1 MLVQFY
7 NVTKVYSNGVKALN
21 DVSLKID
28 QGEFI
33 FLMGPSGAGKSTFIK
48 MLFREE
54 KPTQGQIFISSRSI
68 VRMKRGEVPYL
79 RRSMGVVFQDF
90 KLLENK
96 TVAENIAFAMKVV
109 GASNRE
115 IAVRTAEVIGMVG
128 LTGKENSF
136 PGQLSGGEQQRVG
149 IARAIANRPLLLI
162 ADEPSGNL
170 DMDTATGIMDL
181 LYDINRK
188 GTTVVMATHA
198 RELVRMRAN
207 ASSPWRLGG
216 SFPIFVPWSSSNE
229 LEEFRLFYQRSIDIH
244 VTQPGIKSGYR
255 NDHGYLHFIS
265 GGSRLIDYQCRQL
278 HEPVGVG
285 YSDDRL
291 PGRCFD

>member
-7 NVTKVYSNGVKALN
+7 NVSKVYRNGVKALN

-28 QGEFI
+28 RGEFL
-33 FLMGPSGAGKSTFIK
+33 FLMGSSGAGKSTFIK

-54 KPTQGQIFISSRSI
+54 IPTQGQIFVASRSI
-68 VRMKRGEVPYL
+68 VRMKRHEIPLL

-109 GASNRE
+109 GAKDHE
-115 IAVRTAEVIGMVG
+115 IKQRTAEVIQMVG
-128 LTGKENSF
+128 LKGKEDSF
-136 PGQLSGGEQQRVG
+136 PGQISGGEQQRVG

-170 DMDTATGIMDL
+170 DMDTAREIMEL

-198 RELVRMRAN
+198 RELVRAAGKR
-207 ASSPWRLGG
+207 
-216 SFPIFVPWSSSNE
+216 VVT
-229 LEEFRLFYQRSIDIH
+229 LEYGRIVSD
-244 VTQPGIKSGYR
+244 VGTQEQI
-255 NDHGYLHFIS
+255 I
-265 GGSRLIDYQCRQL
+265 
-278 HEPVGVG
+278 
-285 YSDDRL
+285 
-291 PGRCFD
+291 